1 MICPEFVFTWEV
13 MTFILSIMSRM
24 RLRMPSSWNRSCRF
38 LKAFKNFCRSSWLDG
53 VGPIFH
59 FVTINVALFAQTK
72 ACYTLPLHAFLGRS
86 VYFHTAQQCQIAT
99 KSSMQLMHLVQQ
111 LSKVGMYPRPCF
123 TIPEVIFWLDKV
135 VVQIIKAAHLLGERN

>member
-1 MICPEFVFTWEV
+1 MFEWVVSMICPEFVYTWEV

-38 LKAFKNFCRSSWLDG
+38 LNAFKNFCRSSWLDG

-86 VYFHTAQQCQIAT
+86 VYFHTAQQCQIAA
-99 KSSMQLMHLVQQ
+99 KSSMQLMHL
-111 LSKVGMYPRPCF
+111 S
-123 TIPEVIFWLDKV
+123 
-135 VVQIIKAAHLLGERN
+135 IISRDVPTSPDVLVSPYLRSSSGWTK